1 MSSLSPPKQLRD
13 YRDFELGAE
22 FIMRVDAD
30 PDEFR
35 QGKHPGVEYF
45 LSQFLDELERVAAVD
60 GYDKVHEP
68 LSRHAEFMETLVELC
83 LRYGGAGALAR
94 GILRELLRVD
104 ERQDLQSALDGFV
117 DNAAF
122 PLKDRKVLKADI
134 AHAAVAAALLQKAEK
149 PRGRPP
155 KGKAPEADEGA
166 TEQPKAGKPR
176 PPGRPPK
183 GKVWDEAAGAWA
195 SEADAGAAG
204 EGGGWGGKAA
214 GGGGGGGGKE
224 DKPRPPGRPPKGKVW
239 DAAAGAWA
247 PEAGAGAAE
256 PRKPAPKK
264 PAPKKPAPGGGAGA
278 LGCSKCRFD
287 ERGCGRCRGESDAHM
302 CDAGA
307 AGGSGE
313 GGSKK
318 PRAGAAEPPKSAKKA
333 RKLPRGLYEV
343 EWIRLARTAGGEK
356 VYTTKWRGW
365 EDEGDLTEEPEGKLR
380 EWMSD
385 RQFAEAIRDAPVGG
399 GAGGEEEVKKKK
411 AGAKRR

>member
-166 TEQPKAGKPR
+166 TEQPKAG
-176 PPGRPPK
+176 
-183 GKVWDEAAGAWA
+183 
-195 SEADAGAAG
+195 
-204 EGGGWGGKAA
+204 
-214 GGGGGGGGKE
+214 
-224 DKPRPPGRPPKGKVW
+224 KPRPPGRPPKGKVW